1 MFVSPHHKKNCCN
14 YVWGWTYFGDHFAI
28 YTDIKSLCCIPATN
42 IMLYV
47 NDTSIKKNREMFRG
61 NDGQASSNSFLSYS
75 TRPFP
80 NFFYLQKRLNDKEQ
94 IMKRC

>member
-47 NDTSIKKNREMFRG
+47 NDTSIKK
-61 NDGQASSNSFLSYS
+61 
-75 TRPFP
+75 
-80 NFFYLQKRLNDKEQ
+80 K
-94 IMKRC
+94 